1 MVGETVLIVEDDDS
15 LRAALVDA
23 LATLGYGVMEAGTG
37 RAALTLAKKQVPD
50 LVLLDLGLPDVDGLS
65 VAKKLR
71 EKPETAGIIVAAL
84 TAEEIAGP
92 RAEEVFKHC
101 IGYIPKPVGLSRLAQ
116 HIALFLRL
124 GRSPGKDSH
133 ERTMADDH
141 PKRRHPRFNVEIGVV
156 CRFRG
161 GGNQPAGSKV
171 AGIVRNLSEGG
182 LVAELPEMCIKG
194 ATVEVTLRTDDA
206 RVQTLAEIVWTSA
219 PENVKGLGRV
229 YRHGVKFI
237 RMPTEQRNA
246 IRRFIVKR
254 FTT

>member
-1 MVGETVLIVEDDDS
+1 MAGETVLIVEDDDS
-15 LRAALVDA
+15 LRVALADA
-23 LATLGYGVMEAGTG
+23 LATLGYGVVEAGTG
-37 RAALTLAKKQVPD
+37 REALTLATKQVPD
-50 LVLLDLGLPDVDGLS
+50 LILLDLGLPDVDGLS

-71 EKPETAGIIVAAL
+71 ERPDTAGIIVAAL

-116 HIALFLRL
+116 HVALFLRL
-124 GRSPGKDSH
+124 GRSPGKDSQG
-133 ERTMADDH
+133 RTMADDH
-141 PKRRHPRFNVEIGVV
+141 PKRHHPRFNVEIGVI
-156 CRFRG
+156 CRIRA
-161 GGNQPAGSKV
+161 GGNQAAGTKV

-182 LVAELPEMCIKG
+182 LMVELPELCTRG

-206 RVQTLAEIVWTSA
+206 RVQTLAEIVWAGA
-219 PENVKGLGRV
+219 PENVKGVGRV
-229 YRHGVKFI
+229 YRHGVKFV

>member
-1 MVGETVLIVEDDDS
+1 LT
-15 LRAALVDA
+15 
-23 LATLGYGVMEAGTG
+23 TLGYEVIEAGTG
-37 RAALTLAKKQVPD
+37 REALTLAKKLVPA
-50 LVLLDLGLPDVDGLS
+50 LILLDLGLPDVDGLS
-65 VAKKLR
+65 IAKKLR
-71 EKPETAGIIVAAL
+71 EKPETAGIVIAAL

-116 HIALFLRL
+116 HVALFLRL
-124 GRSPGKDSH
+124 GRSPEKVLP
-133 ERTMADDH
+133 ERAMTDDH
-141 PKRRHPRFNVEIGVV
+141 PRRRHPRFNVEIGVI
-156 CRFRG
+156 CRIRG

-182 LVAELPEMCIKG
+182 LMVELPEMCIKG

-206 RVQTLAEIVWTSA
+206 RVQTLAEIVWAGA
-219 PENVKGLGRV
+219 PENVKGGGRV

-254 FTT
+254 FTA

>member
-1 MVGETVLIVEDDDS
+1 
-15 LRAALVDA
+15 
-23 LATLGYGVMEAGTG
+23 
-37 RAALTLAKKQVPD
+37 
-50 LVLLDLGLPDVDGLS
+50 VDGLS

-71 EKPETAGIIVAAL
+71 ERPETAGIVVAAL

-92 RAEEVFKHC
+92 RAQEVFKHC

-116 HIALFLRL
+116 HIALFLRV
-124 GRSPGKDSH
+124 GRSPGKAPQ
-133 ERTMADDH
+133 ERIMADDH
-141 PKRRHPRFNVEIGVV
+141 PRRRHPRFSVEIGAV
-156 CRFRG
+156 CRIRG
-161 GGNQPAGSKV
+161 GGNQPAGGKV

-182 LVAELPEMCIKG
+182 LVVELPELCIKG

-206 RVQTLAEIVWTSA
+206 RVQTLAEIVWASA
-219 PENVKGLGRV
+219 PENVKGAGRI
-229 YRHGVKFI
+229 YRHGMKFI

>member
-1 MVGETVLIVEDDDS
+1 MAGETVLIVEDDDS
-15 LRAALVDA
+15 LRVALADA
-23 LATLGYGVMEAGTG
+23 LATLGYGVVEAGTG
-37 RAALTLAKKQVPD
+37 REALTLATKQIPD
-50 LVLLDLGLPDVDGLS
+50 LILLDLGLPDVDGLS

-71 EKPETAGIIVAAL
+71 EKPATAGIIVAAL
-84 TAEEIAGP
+84 TAEEIAGA

-124 GRSPGKDSH
+124 GRSPSKDSQA
-133 ERTMADDH
+133 RTMADDH
-141 PKRRHPRFNVEIGVV
+141 PKRHHPRFNVEIGAI
-156 CRFRG
+156 CRVRA
-161 GGNQPAGSKV
+161 GGNQAAGTKV

-182 LVAELPEMCIKG
+182 LMVELPELCTRG

-206 RVQTLAEIVWTSA
+206 RVQTLAEIVWAGA
-219 PENVKGLGRV
+219 PENVKGVGRV
-229 YRHGVKFI
+229 YRHGVKFV

-254 FTT
+254 FTS

>member
-1 MVGETVLIVEDDDS
+1 MAGETVLIVEDDDS
-15 LRAALVDA
+15 LRVALADA
-23 LATLGYGVMEAGTG
+23 LATLGYGVVEAGTG
-37 RAALTLAKKQVPD
+37 REALTLATKQIPD
-50 LVLLDLGLPDVDGLS
+50 LILLDLGLPDVDGLS

-71 EKPETAGIIVAAL
+71 ERPDTAGIIVAAL
-84 TAEEIAGP
+84 TAEEITGP

-124 GRSPGKDSH
+124 GRAPGKDPQA
-133 ERTMADDH
+133 RTMADDH
-141 PKRRHPRFNVEIGVV
+141 PKRNHPRFNVEIGAI
-156 CRFRG
+156 CRIRA
-161 GGNQPAGSKV
+161 GGNQAAGSKV

-182 LVAELPEMCIKG
+182 LMVELPELCTRG

-206 RVQTLAEIVWTSA
+206 RVQTLAEIVWAGA
-219 PENVKGLGRV
+219 PENVKGVGRV
-229 YRHGVKFI
+229 FRHGVKFV

-254 FTT
+254 FTS